1 MCALLRHAEGS
12 LPSIQPSSA
21 DLSRL
26 PLPDTTAT
34 LMFVVS
40 TAAGVAAGEAVFEL
54 GQLRLLDTEIK
65 ARSLQVLLTATA

>member
-1 MCALLRHAEGS
+1 ML
-12 LPSIQPSSA
+12 
-21 DLSRL
+21 
-26 PLPDTTAT
+26 
-34 LMFVVS
+34 VVS